1 MTTNTVMNGVSRVEY
16 KENNISQTPQ
26 PASTS
31 IAAVVAWATKG
42 EIFKPVLINN
52 GENEVV
58 EKFGEPNPS
67 YGYGLYA
74 ANKFA
79 RVSPLYVVRV
89 AAGNYSYASAV
100 FGQNYAASTYTNSNF
115 GVPVYTDPKQPDDS
129 VTWNIGNPLTRQNAF
144 LIRRI
149 GPGFEGNNIAVS
161 ITSDNM
167 PPSATAV
174 TATAGTE
181 SGSVLSADQYRW
193 KIVPVNNLGR
203 AINAIA
209 PNVTALN
216 LSNPNN
222 LASVVFPRISGAT
235 GYEIYRQSASI
246 NANYYYYGI
255 VPQVAVGLSTITFI
269 DRGQFIPDTSNQLPV
284 DDYEPTANFTVNL
297 FDTSVSS
304 QNSIATYDVT
314 FKAKI
319 DGFGQ
324 QSGIEEKINLLSQ
337 EIRVL
342 RNPQFIPDPS
352 TVNSDGDPIFYSTP
366 VYNFTLGNDG
376 LNASSTPDS
385 TYIEGYNLF
394 SNEEDFDIRIV
405 IEAGKTLSVQ
415 RAILDLCAA
424 RKDCFPFLDTPPDF
438 QSATNAVN
446 YRANILNVN
455 TDRGA
460 IYTPDARVYDP
471 YTSTRVWM
479 PPSAHAASI
488 FASNDSNYAI
498 YTAGA
503 GLVYSQ
509 LTDVEELRYKYTK
522 NELNM
527 LANAQVNM
535 LRGRSSTGIYLPEQL
550 TLARQ
555 LSALSFIS
563 VRRMTD
569 AIELT
574 VSRTSEYY
582 LQQPNNDDLV
592 RQIVNLIT
600 SYLDPFVPNGI
611 SRYEI
616 VSNAS
621 NNTPAYTNNAQRNV
635 SVYIWPVLPTRYIQL
650 IINITKDG
658 VSFQELLQAA

>member
-1 MTTNTVMNGVSRVEY
+1 MTTNTVMTGVSRVEY
-16 KENNISQTPQ
+16 KENNQTQTPQ

-31 IAAVVAWATKG
+31 IGAVVVWATKG
-42 EIFKPVLINN
+42 EIFTPVRINN

-58 EKFGEPNPS
+58 SKFGQPNPA

-79 RVSPLYVVRV
+79 RVSPLYVIRAV
-89 AAGNYSYASAV
+89 AGSYSYASAV
-100 FGQNYAASTYTNSNF
+100 YGQNYVSSTYTTSNF
-115 GVPVYTDPKQPDDS
+115 GVPVYVDPKNPDDS
-129 VTWNIGNPLTRQNAF
+129 ITWNIGDPLTRSNAF

-167 PPSATAV
+167 PPSITPVSASA
-174 TATAGTE
+174 ATE
-181 SGSVLSADQYRW
+181 SGAVLAADQYRW
-193 KIVPVNNLGR
+193 HVVPVNNLGR
-203 AINAIA
+203 AINAID
-209 PNVTALN
+209 PNATALTIT
-216 LSNPNN
+216 SPNN
-222 LASVVFPRISGAT
+222 LATVVFPRISGAT
-235 GYEIYRQSASI
+235 GYEIYRQTTGSGS
-246 NANYYYYGI
+246 YYYYAS

-269 DRGQFIPDTSNQLPV
+269 DRGQFIADTTRQLPV
-284 DDYEPTANFTVNL
+284 EDYEPTDMFTLNV

-314 FKAKI
+314 FNAKI

-324 QSGIEEKINLLSQ
+324 QLGIEEKVNLLSS
-337 EIRVL
+337 EIRIQ
-342 RNPQFIPDPS
+342 RNDLFTPDPS
-352 TVNSDGDPIFYSTP
+352 TTNSAGDPIFYSSSLYT
-366 VYNFTLGNDG
+366 FTLGNDG
-376 LNASSTPDS
+376 LNASSLPDS
-385 TYIEGYNLF
+385 AYIEGYNLL
-394 SNEEDFDIRIV
+394 SNEEDYEVRIV

-415 RAILDLCAA
+415 RAIIDLCAQ
-424 RKDCFPFLDTPPDF
+424 RKDCFPFLDVPPDF
-438 QSATNAVN
+438 QTASNAVN

-455 TDRGA
+455 TDRA
-460 IYTPDARVYDP
+460 ALYTPDARVYDQ
-471 YTSTRVWM
+471 YTSTRVWL

-488 FASNDSNYAI
+488 FANNDSNYAI

-503 GLVYSQ
+503 GLIYSQ
-509 LTDVEELRYKYTK
+509 LTDVEELRYKYSK

-535 LRGRSSTGIYLPEQL
+535 LRGKSSTGIYLPEQL

-574 VSRTSEYY
+574 VARTSEFY

-616 VSNAS
+616 VSDAS
-621 NNTPAYTNNAQRNV
+621 NNTPAFTNNAQRNV

-650 IINITKDG
+650 VINLTKEG